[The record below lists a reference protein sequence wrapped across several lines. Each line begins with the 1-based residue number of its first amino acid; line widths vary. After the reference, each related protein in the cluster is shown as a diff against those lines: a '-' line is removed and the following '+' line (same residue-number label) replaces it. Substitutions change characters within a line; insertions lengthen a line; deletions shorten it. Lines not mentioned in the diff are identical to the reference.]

1 MVAKRVPKGRHFG
14 SQNGTKIDP
23 KLRSK
28 FKSEKVASW
37 DRLGS
42 ILGRFGGCPGGIFID
57 FLLVFLIFREHR
69 RFRCKTG
76 PKTVWGR
83 NLAENDAKLGSQ
95 NDPKSIQNRY
105 RKLIK
110 ILIDFWIDLGAS
122 WGDLRALLGGSW
134 APKIDF
140 GRQKGAQREAIWEPK
155 WDKNPSQNEVEI

>member
-1 MVAKRVPKGRHFG
+1 MG
-14 SQNGTKIDP
+14 SQDGAKIDP
-23 KLRSK
+23 KTRSK

-57 FLLVFLIFREHR
+57 FLLVFVLFRGNR
-69 RFRCKTG
+69 RFRCETG

-95 NDPKSIQNRY
+95 NDPKSVQNRY

-110 ILIDFWIDLGAS
+110 NLIDFWIDLGAS
-122 WGDLRALLGGSW
+122 WEALGGQVGGKKVSRSRL
-134 APKIDF
+134 
-140 GRQKGAQREAIWEPK
+140 GR
-155 WDKNPSQNEVEI
+155 S